1 MKKTEP
7 RSPDPPVSVIENAVR
22 RLRGAIMT
30 GDLRPGQ
37 KLIEADLCRD
47 LDISR
52 ASLREALRAL
62 EAERLIEL
70 VPNRGPS
77 VAKLGLKEIEDI
89 HDLWALLTSEA
100 VARFTELASAKD
112 IAEIEVI
119 NARLRQALKAKNAI
133 DQLNATN
140 EFFGYILLKCG
151 NAVLID
157 AVTLLVSRLN
167 FLRAQALMHEGW
179 SQLCSEEFDA
189 MVAAIRSKK
198 PTAARRATQRH
209 VESACNAATHVALLP
224 KSAVSS
230 RKHAA
235 HIKEVGMAR
244 WNGRVRAAR
253 S

>member
-7 RSPDPPVSVIENAVR
+7 RSTDQPVSVIDNAVR

-77 VAKLGLKEIEDI
+77 VAKLGLEEIEDI

-100 VARFTELASAKD
+100 VARFTELATAKD

-133 DQLNATN
+133 DQLSATN

-157 AVTLLVSRLN
+157 IVTLLVSRLN

-179 SQLCSEEFDA
+179 SQLCSEEFEA

-224 KSAVSS
+224 KPAVAS

-235 HIKEVGMAR
+235 HIKAVGMAR
-244 WNGRVRAAR
+244 WNGRARAAR

>member
-1 MKKTEP
+1 MNKTEP
-7 RSPDPPVSVIENAVR
+7 RSTDQPVGVIEDAVR

-37 KLIEADLCRD
+37 KLVEAELCAD

-62 EAERLIEL
+62 EGERLIEL

-89 HDLWALLTSEA
+89 HDVWAMLTSEA
-100 VARFTELASAKD
+100 VTRFTELATAKD

-119 NARLRQALKAKNAI
+119 TARLRRALKAKNAI
-133 DQLNATN
+133 EQLNATN

-151 NAVLID
+151 NNVLID
-157 AVTLLVSRLN
+157 VVALLVSRLN

-179 SQLCSEEFDA
+179 SALCSQEFDA

-198 PTAARRATQRH
+198 PTAARRAMQRH
-209 VESACNAATHVALLP
+209 VESACEAATHVALLP
-224 KSAVSS
+224 KPAAGA
-230 RKHAA
+230 RKQAT
-235 HIKEVGMAR
+235 HIKPVGMTR
-244 WNGRVRAAR
+244 WNGRARAAR